1 MMRLFNVQHR
11 SSTLGNGWS
20 YLCPSR
26 DNPSKHTSLDFSYRL
41 QKNQKNQKN
50 TFFVFYL
57 QTSTEESEE
66 RRSRCIIES
75 QVPQTPIVLH
85 GSHLRVMVKSSAIRS
100 PDARSWDCITEQ
112 NREDL
117 IIVEVVFRFIEG
129 CLVSSVF

>member
-1 MMRLFNVQHR
+1 MHNTDRAHLE
-11 SSTLGNGWS
+11 NGWR

-26 DNPSKHTSLDFSYRL
+26 DNPSKHTYFIFFIYRL
-41 QKNQKNQKN
+41 QKNQKN
-50 TFFVFYL
+50 TFFAL
-57 QTSTEESEE
+57 IQASGESEE
-66 RRSRCIIES
+66 RRSRCIIVS

-117 IIVEVVFRFIEG
+117 IIVEVVFRFVEG
-129 CLVSSVF
+129 CLVSSDFQVVF